1 MLTSDISTCCKQLRL
16 SRNMA
21 ENSEKIS
28 AETHQDYLLKLLRL
42 EIEHRENAR
51 RERMIKGAGFYSLKS
66 FETFRFDDVILPA
79 GITPEYLKEC
89 EFLEEKKNLVFY
101 GNIGAGKTHLAIALG
116 LEAIKQGKSVKFFR
130 TAALVNKLSEAK
142 KSKDLSIFMKQIMKA
157 NMLIFD
163 EWGYVPLDRDGAQ
176 LLFEIVSECYERKS
190 IVITTNIE
198 FSRWVNVLYDEQ
210 MTGALLDRLLHHCY
224 LLIFEGESERMKA
237 SLVRQG

>member
-1 MLTSDISTCCKQLRL
+1 MLTYEISECCKQLKL
-16 SRNMA
+16 GRNMA
-21 ENSEKIS
+21 ENSQKVSGDTPQE
-28 AETHQDYLLKLLRL
+28 YLLKLLRL

-51 RERMIKGAGFYSLKS
+51 RERMIKTAGFYSLKS

-79 GITPEYLKEC
+79 GITTEYLKEC

-101 GNIGAGKTHLAIALG
+101 GNIGAGKTHLATAIG
-116 LEAIKQGKSVKFFR
+116 LEAIKRGKSVKFFR

-142 KSKDLSIFMKQIMKA
+142 KSKDLSTFMKQIMKA

-190 IVITTNIE
+190 LVITTNIE

-224 LLIFEGESERMKA
+224 LLIFEGESERMKN